1 MSSCGAAMMARSRML
16 SSWRVVTRLAS
27 CAGPRLAAELRL
39 RCWRP
44 GQPARR
50 AVEAAPEMEVE

>member
-1 MSSCGAAMMARSRML
+1 ML
-16 SSWRVVTRLAS
+16 VRHNKGKHFVKLS